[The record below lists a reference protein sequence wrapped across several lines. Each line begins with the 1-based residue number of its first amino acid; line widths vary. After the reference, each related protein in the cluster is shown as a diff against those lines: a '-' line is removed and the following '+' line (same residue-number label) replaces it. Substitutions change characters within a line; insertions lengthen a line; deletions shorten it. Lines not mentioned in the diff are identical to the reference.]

1 MEFQELLQKRRS
13 IRKFDADSKP
23 DPADIQELI
32 KAALEAPSWKNT
44 ETGRYHCVLSDDMIQ
59 KFREVCLPAFNVERT
74 EHAAYIVTTY
84 VRDTSGFQGHDV
96 KEANNEVGNGWGC
109 YDLGLQNENLILKA
123 TECGFSTL
131 IMGIRDADKIR
142 ELLSI
147 PEEEVIMSVIAIG
160 QADESPSRPKRKNIE
175 DVLSFY

>member
-1 MEFQELLQKRRS
+1 MEFQELLEKRRS
-13 IRKFDADSKP
+13 IRSYDPDSKP
-23 DPADIQELI
+23 ETEDIKELV

-59 KFREVCLPAFNVERT
+59 RFRESCLPAFNVERT

-84 VRDTSGFQGHDV
+84 VRDTAGFQIRD
-96 KEANNEVGNGWGC
+96 KQPDNEVGNGWGC

-123 TECGFSTL
+123 TEAGFSTL

-160 QADESPSRPKRKNIE
+160 QAAETPSRPKRKNIE

>member
-1 MEFQELLQKRRS
+1 MEFQELLEKRRS
-13 IRKFDADSKP
+13 IRSYDPDSKP
-23 DPADIQELI
+23 ETEDIKELV

-59 KFREVCLPAFNVERT
+59 RFRESCLPAFNVERT

-84 VRDTSGFQGHDV
+84 VRDTAGFRVRDKQPD
-96 KEANNEVGNGWGC
+96 NEVGNGWGC

-123 TECGFSTL
+123 TEAGFSTL

-160 QADESPSRPKRKNIE
+160 QAAETPSRPKRKNIE

>member
-1 MEFQELLQKRRS
+1 MEFQELLEKRRS
-13 IRKFDADSKP
+13 IRSYDTDSRPEAD
-23 DPADIQELI
+23 DIKELV

-44 ETGRYHCVLSDDMIQ
+44 ETGRYHCVLSEDMIQ
-59 KFREVCLPAFNVERT
+59 KFRKECLPEFNQRNS

-84 VRDTSGFQGHDV
+84 VRDTAGFQVREKKPD
-96 KEANNEVGNGWGC
+96 NEIGNGWGC

-123 TECGFSTL
+123 IEAGFSTL

-147 PEEEVIMSVIAIG
+147 PEEEVIMAVIAIG
-160 QADESPSRPKRKNIE
+160 QASDAPSRPKRKNVE
-175 DVLSFY
+175 DVLSIY

>member
-1 MEFQELLQKRRS
+1 MEFQELLEKRRS
-13 IRKFDADSKP
+13 IRNYDTDSRPEAD
-23 DPADIQELI
+23 DIKDLV

-44 ETGRYHCVLSDDMIQ
+44 ETGRYHCVLSEDMIQ
-59 KFREVCLPAFNVERT
+59 KFRAECLPEFNQRNS

-84 VRDTSGFQGHDV
+84 VRDTAGFHGHET
-96 KEANNEVGNGWGC
+96 KEADNELGNGWGC

-123 TECGFSTL
+123 VECGFSTL

-147 PEEEVIMSVIAIG
+147 PEEEVIVSVIAIG
-160 QADESPSRPKRKNIE
+160 QAADMPSRPKRKNVD
-175 DVLSFY
+175 DVLSVY